1 MEHLG
6 LLLTGIAVVMTVLAA
21 LWGACVIMGLAFRER
36 PAPGAAAPVE
46 EEPPHEGIPAH
57 HIAVISAA
65 VAEMT
70 PGAFRILNVRAPAL
84 IATAWAESN
93 RFQQASSSRVRW
105 DWASPFKPGV
115 QSASTLTQ
123 AESSVQTATPPSG
136 HTVAEPRVILPKT
149 DSSQN

>member
-1 MEHLG
+1 MAHLG
-6 LLLTGIAVVMTVLAA
+6 LLLTGIAVVMSVLAA

-36 PAPGAAAPVE
+36 PRPGAAAPVE
-46 EEPPHEGIPAH
+46 DEPPHEGIPAH

-93 RFQQASSSRVRW
+93 RFEQATARRVRW
-105 DWASPFKPGV
+105 DWVSPLKPTS
-115 QSASTLTQ
+115 QPTSN
-123 AESSVQTATPPSG
+123 ATKIEGSWN
-136 HTVAEPRVILPKT
+136 
-149 DSSQN
+149 D